1 MIKIALTITI
11 FSFLSFAKSQAQT
24 IKQLDSIV
32 YGDYGGS
39 EFSAMKER
47 YAKIC
52 ADYIQ
57 KYYAAKAIPLVYLD
71 IRVSQAYINDTMEFA
86 YDNFY
91 GNVLDNDTYDRSG
104 KYYQPG
110 VRIKLRM
117 KKDSPESLLKLLD
130 YAINNLDVLKER
142 NTKVSKLDYYDRP
155 KSPVLPKKKVAR
167 ILHKRTSKKI
177 KDFLMH
183 TTTR

>member
-1 MIKIALTITI
+1 MIRIAVTMII
-11 FSFLSFAKSQAQT
+11 FFLLSSLDLQAQT

-32 YGDYGGS
+32 YGDYEGS
-39 EFSAMKER
+39 NFSTMKEKD
-47 YAKIC
+47 AKIC
-52 ADYIQ
+52 ADYIR
-57 KYYAAKAIPLVYLD
+57 KYYVEKVIPLVYLD
-71 IRVSQAYINDTMEFA
+71 VQVSQSYIDDTTELA

-91 GNVLDNDTYDRSG
+91 SNALDNDTYDRSG

-142 NTKVSKLDYYDRP
+142 NAKVSKLDYYDRP
-155 KSPVLPKKKVAR
+155 KSPVLPKKKINW
-167 ILHKRTSKKI
+167 ILHKRTPEKI
-177 KDFLMH
+177 KDFLMP
-183 TTTR
+183 TT